1 MYACQL
7 LIPTVREH
15 HECFGRRRDP
25 RCELKFDPLASPFC
39 RLVTSVTQDVHCIQQ
54 YSKDCSEAALEMLQ
68 PIIDESEGDQ
78 RIVEMSRSSRRSSTN
93 NGTQNQYERCG
104 QLFVYIYDICSSD
117 YSKSPY
123 ASIAAKICLRQDE
136 IAKQS
141 DCYQSTLEKEKCAL
155 RDAKTECE
163 ALEAFKANHAHWCY
177 RLNNDHCEVDAQ
189 NTEQGKGSS
198 VKHESTCDGEDNVC
212 VPPDGALLVIEIQE
226 AINDIIIERKCF
238 ETKEK
243 AAAPVVRT
251 DDPDEFHLDT
261 KLPHCTDDQ
270 VCMYVR

>member
-1 MYACQL
+1 
-7 LIPTVREH
+7 
-15 HECFGRRRDP
+15 
-25 RCELKFDPLASPFC
+25 ELK
-39 RLVTSVTQDVHCIQQ
+39 IN
-54 YSKDCSEAALEMLQ
+54 
-68 PIIDESEGDQ
+68 
-78 RIVEMSRSSRRSSTN
+78 MSDAVNSL
-93 NGTQNQYERCG
+93 Y
-104 QLFVYIYDICSSD
+104 YIYDICSSD

-155 RDAKTECE
+155 R
-163 ALEAFKANHAHWCY
+163 
-177 RLNNDHCEVDAQ
+177 
-189 NTEQGKGSS
+189 
-198 VKHESTCDGEDNVC
+198 
-212 VPPDGALLVIEIQE
+212 VIEIQE

-243 AAAPVVRT
+243 AAAPVART

-270 VCMYVR
+270 VCSSMRIDLLIECQPELAGNVSSE